1 MLARWT
7 LPPATADDES
17 NQTSL
22 DDLDLSAFASLISFQ
37 APRRTQS
44 KLETWKGRKSSTDS
58 NSSSGDNQR
67 DDAIWTRSPEEPA
80 SSRDVVVAP
89 TLRALAPSFVPPDAH
104 RPLQASYATPTASS
118 HASPLSYAAS
128 YYDHDLSAHAYAMP
142 PAQSVVYFEV
152 EFKRGR
158 RSIFVGYAHFALGDF
173 VKVEADRGYDV
184 GVIVCAGATL
194 DHLWANQAYM
204 QSTSLLEPQRL
215 SVPPKR
221 ILRGVVAAE
230 LEQLSLK
237 LEEEAL
243 VLEVCRAKVRQRF
256 LPMVVLDAEFQF
268 DRHKLTFFF
277 QAQRR
282 IDFRELVRDLF
293 GLYKTRIWLQQV
305 S

>member
-22 DDLDLSAFASLISFQ
+22 DDLDLSAFASLTSFQ
-37 APRRTQS
+37 APRRAQS

-80 SSRDVVVAP
+80 GSRDLAVAP
-89 TLRALAPSFVPPDAH
+89 TLRALAPSFVPPEAQVAS
-104 RPLQASYATPTASS
+104 RPLQASYSASTA
-118 HASPLSYAAS
+118 PLSYTPT
-128 YYDHDLSAHAYAMP
+128 YYHHHDLPTQAYAVPSSMHC
-142 PAQSVVYFEV
+142 VIYYEV

-158 RSIFVGYAHFALGDF
+158 RSIFVGYAHFALGEY

-184 GVIVCAGATL
+184 GVVVCAGETL
-194 DHLWANQAYM
+194 DHLWANQAIM
-204 QSTSLLEPQRL
+204 QSTSLLEPQHL
-215 SVPPKR
+215 SMPPKR
-221 ILRGVVAAE
+221 ILRGVVATE
-230 LEQLSLK
+230 LDQLALK
-237 LEEEAL
+237 EAV
-243 VLEVCRAKVRQRF
+243 VLDVCRAKVRQRF

-293 GLYKTRIWLQQV
+293 GVYKTRIWLQQV
-305 S
+305 G